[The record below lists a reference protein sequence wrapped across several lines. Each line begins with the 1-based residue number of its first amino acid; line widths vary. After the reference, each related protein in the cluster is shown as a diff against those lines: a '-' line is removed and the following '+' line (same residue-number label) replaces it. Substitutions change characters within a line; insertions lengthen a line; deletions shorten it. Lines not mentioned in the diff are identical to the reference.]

1 MFVCFHNCI
10 LHTNFNIKIFEFLC
24 LFIWLFSISQKYN
37 KRLNQQNTNTQKVLN
52 GKEPQTIQGF
62 KMKMPP
68 PTQTKKQTLH
78 SKFLTCKWVRPTIMK

>member
-1 MFVCFHNCI
+1 MSFYLAFFNKPNIINVSINI
-10 LHTNFNIKIFEFLC
+10 HTNA
-24 LFIWLFSISQKYN
+24 
-37 KRLNQQNTNTQKVLN
+37 QKVLN